1 MTNELTA
8 GNGKPPEPRPIIT
21 QVIEFVDGS
30 RIRVIVEAWTGDD
43 DALAKKRATTT
54 PWPKKLISIVWSSP

>member
-43 DALAKKRATTT
+43 DALAKKAYFDSLVK
-54 PWPKKLISIVWSSP
+54 PLEDIES